1 MVAKIF
7 KAKFFT
13 NIFILLFLLLPQ
25 LQILNLKINIF
36 DTGVYLLN
44 LYNIIENDNY
54 YGLINGHLQP
64 ILYLISLILRINFNF
79 SDHILLL
86 LQSIVLLL
94 PYLIL
99 NLREDENSYLYLYF
113 FPIWLVNLN
122 GFHVDCFIY
131 PLLFLYLFEKEIKK
145 KILYCLSFIIV
156 KEIYFILTCLC
167 ILEII
172 FLIKE
177 RKKQVILF
185 IFLSFLIIITILL
198 IVEILPEN
206 SMQVTYLTSSNL
218 NQESS
223 FKILIEDF
231 YNYFKT
237 INYSKIPYAVLIF
250 LPTLFIP
257 LVNKKFLFFYLPF
270 FCIYLILPNP
280 NILKPQFHYSI
291 VFIPLIIHFFFKSKV
306 FNEKKKKFFL
316 IINLIIISLS
326 IVNIGNIY
334 LFRNY
339 DYKNFIY
346 FDKKKKLD
354 IFLSDL
360 IINNNDVIAT
370 NNNLN
375 HRYIFQ
381 RNILLVQDLHKA
393 DFLKSKELCKA
404 LTASQLDK
412 AKKLSDKIC
421 EVTANK
427 ILFKNNYFSQLSN
440 YEISTINENYFILKK
455 NDEYTFY
462 AIKK

>member
-1 MVAKIF
+1 MIDKIF
-7 KAKFFT
+7 KANFF
-13 NIFILLFLLLPQ
+13 NHIFILLFLLLPQ
-25 LQILNLKINIF
+25 LQILNLRINIF
-36 DTGVYLLN
+36 DTGIYLVN
-44 LYNIIENDNY
+44 LYNIIENNNY
-54 YGLINGHLQP
+54 YGLVNGHFQP

-79 SDHILLL
+79 ADHIILL

-99 NLREDENSYLYLYF
+99 NLKENKNSYLYLYF

-172 FLIKE
+172 FLVKE
-177 RKKQVILF
+177 KKNQVILF
-185 IFLSFLIIITILL
+185 MFLSFLIIITILL
-198 IVEILPEN
+198 IVEILPKN
-206 SMQVTYLTSSNL
+206 SMQVTYLASLKL

-223 FKILIEDF
+223 LKIFIGDF
-231 YNYFKT
+231 YSYLKK
-237 INYSKIPYAVLIF
+237 IDYSKISYAILIF

-257 LVNKKFLFFYLPF
+257 LINKKFLFFYLPF
-270 FCIYLILPNP
+270 FFIYLILPNP

-291 VFIPLIIHFFFKSKV
+291 VFIPLIIHFFFISKFFNAKKKV
-306 FNEKKKKFFL
+306 FLF
-316 IINLIIISLS
+316 INLITISLS
-326 IVNIGNIY
+326 LVNIGNIN

-354 IFLSDL
+354 IFLSNL
-360 IINNNDVIAT
+360 ISNNNDVIAT

-375 HRYIFQ
+375 HRYIYQ
-381 RNILLVQDLHKA
+381 RNILIVQDLHNA
-393 DFLKSKELCKA
+393 DFLKSKELCKC
-404 LTASQLDK
+404 LTLGQLDK

-421 EVTANK
+421 EVSANK

-440 YEISTINENYFILKK
+440 YEINTINVNYYILKK
-455 NDEYTFY
+455 NDEYSLY